1 MEQVNEGRW
10 KRVKAIKVGPNISLL
25 MFTDDLM
32 LFRRAFES
40 QINWTRKV
48 LEIFCNESGKRIN
61 YEKPSISFSK
71 NTDMQTKRN
80 VFHLDEIKEKKR
92 VGNLHMSDTHRK

>member
-10 KRVKAIKVGPNISLL
+10 ERVKAIKVGPNISLL

-48 LEIFCNESGKRIN
+48 LDFFCNESSQRTS
-61 YEKPSISFSK
+61 YEKPNISIST
-71 NTDMQTKRN
+71 NTDMQTKRS
-80 VFHLDEIKEKKR
+80 VFHLDEIKETKEL
-92 VGNLHMSDTHRK
+92 GTYI